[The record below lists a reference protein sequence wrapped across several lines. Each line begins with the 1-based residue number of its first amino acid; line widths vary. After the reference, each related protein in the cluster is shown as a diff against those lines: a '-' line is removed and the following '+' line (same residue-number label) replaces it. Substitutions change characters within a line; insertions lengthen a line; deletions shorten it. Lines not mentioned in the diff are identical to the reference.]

1 MNRLRLSLRSG
12 LLLASLLLVPALAM
26 GLPDPAKPAATPTPK
41 AAAAAPKAAVPAPT
55 RIGVAPPAA
64 QPTMVNAASNK
75 PVLAGTIVP
84 PAATSPKSVLPPS
97 PPAAPPLPPPPV
109 AAQPAQPAPPQ
120 SAPAIDPSR
129 APKAY
134 ILSRYT
140 GELAD
145 DELKPISGIFRV
157 TFKLF
162 PDIAAPKEML
172 FTAYADIER
181 MPQWSPLLES
191 VTIVDSAK
199 RCSEWAL
206 RVPRPL
212 ASLIRAA
219 GMGQLVRW
227 AAVHETEGCDVLRWQ
242 SLSGVKN
249 SGEATFVY
257 RGGGVTTVALRISYE
272 LPDLVG
278 PVLSAPFAQR
288 FVRRTM
294 LSTMTRF
301 KEALEAEAAS
311 QNRQNAGL
319 GPLK

>member
-1 MNRLRLSLRSG
+1 MPYYALGGMKELFPI
-12 LLLASLLLVPALAM
+12 ASPRV
-26 GLPDPAKPAATPTPK
+26 
-41 AAAAAPKAAVPAPT
+41 AAARAMPRSSVIVSW
-55 RIGVAPPAA
+55 IGE
-64 QPTMVNAASNK
+64 T
-75 PVLAGTIVP
+75 
-84 PAATSPKSVLPPS
+84 
-97 PPAAPPLPPPPV
+97 
-109 AAQPAQPAPPQ
+109 
-120 SAPAIDPSR
+120 
-129 APKAY
+129 
-134 ILSRYT
+134 T
-140 GELAD
+140 GSL
-145 DELKPISGIFRV
+145 
-157 TFKLF
+157 
-162 PDIAAPKEML
+162 DIAAPKEML

-227 AAVHETEGCDVLRWQ
+227 TAVHETEGCDVLRWQ

-288 FVRRTM
+288 FVRRTL

-319 GPLK
+319 GPL